1 MVLFTTVPTPKLL
14 WLTRWPA
21 AYRCTT
27 GSAFIAGCRETAS
40 RSAALPLP
48 LPDAGAARRPLQD
61 RLGQLAQE
69 PRRHV
74 EVGHPEKVPAE
85 GVEEVQSPHRPGHAD
100 VAEATLLVD
109 AAGLLDGAQVRQQAL
124 FHPHHEDDRELQPL
138 DHVQR
143 DQGQPRLAL
152 VEAVDIADQGGVLEE
167 LRQCLR
173 AGHPRVLRGQA
184 LELE

>member
-21 AYRCTT
+21 AYRLHHRLRLHRWLPRDSVEER
-27 GSAFIAGCRETAS
+27 G
-40 RSAALPLP
+40 AAAAAA
-48 LPDAGAARRPLQD
+48 DAGAARRPLQD

-69 PRRHV
+69 TRRHV

-85 GVEEVQSPHRPGHAD
+85 GVEEVQAPHCPRHAD